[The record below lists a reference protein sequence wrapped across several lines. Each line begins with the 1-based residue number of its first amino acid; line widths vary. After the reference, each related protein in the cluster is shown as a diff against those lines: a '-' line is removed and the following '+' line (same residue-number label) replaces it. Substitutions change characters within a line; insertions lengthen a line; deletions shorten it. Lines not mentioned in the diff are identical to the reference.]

1 MCNNKIN
8 YISPSLLN
16 SWLYMVNTENADSQ
30 DFIDYL
36 HRVEKP
42 TTEAQQK
49 GLDFENEVYA
59 GNKPLYNPYVQGGLY
74 QVKVSKMYKDIMLLG
89 IIDVLQPTCIYDV
102 KTTKNYIVG
111 KYGKTSQHLI
121 YPYCTGIKNFAYLIN
136 KECYVESYTYKD
148 GQAEQL
154 IDDFIR
160 YLHKTDL
167 YAIWQENWYK
177 TEKEI
182 TEYGTF

>member
-1 MCNNKIN
+1 MCDKIN

-16 SWLYMVNTENADSQ
+16 SWLYIMNNENADSQ

-36 HRVEKP
+36 HRIEKP

-49 GLDFENEVYA
+49 GIDFENEVYA
-59 GNKPLYNPYVQGGLY
+59 GNKPLYNYYVKGGLY

-102 KTTKNYIVG
+102 KTTKVYEVG

-136 KECYVESYTYKD
+136 EDCFVESYVYKD
-148 GQAEQL
+148 GQCEQL

-160 YLHKTDL
+160 YLQKTNL
-167 YAIWQENWYK
+167 YCVWQENWYK
-177 TEKEI
+177 TEKELKD
-182 TEYGTF
+182 YGTF